1 MAPVSAPRR
10 GAQSR
15 PRVPGELSLV
25 LYSRSACHLCSR
37 MLEALR
43 SQLGADFPVTIVDV
57 DSDPALKARYGEHV
71 PVLVGGETEL
81 CRHTYDAARLAA
93 YLAETS

>member
-1 MAPVSAPRR
+1 
-10 GAQSR
+10 
-15 PRVPGELSLV
+15 
-25 LYSRSACHLCSR
+25 
-37 MLEALR
+37 MLDALR

-71 PVLVGGETEL
+71 PVLVGGEAEL